1 MKDIIK
7 VISETIKG
15 TRFENSSYI
24 AGGFVRDLV
33 MGKKSNDLD
42 IVVALENGGEEL
54 AEFLFEKGVSSR
66 PVIFERFGTA
76 LVIIN
81 GHKVEFVMTRKES
94 YRAKSRKPDVQ
105 IGTLEQDVFR
115 RDFTI
120 NSLIMNISTN
130 KILDIT
136 EKGFADIKNRII
148 RSSSTPEIIFAEDP
162 LRMLRAVRF
171 SVELNFRIESETENG
186 IKNNADK
193 LADISWERRRDEL
206 IKILISPSPVK
217 GIRMLIE
224 LDLMKNLIPE
234 FSEIMNVTQ
243 NKFHDKDVLEHTL
256 AVLEKTPLNQILRFS
271 ALLHDIGKART
282 RTEDKAGVHFY
293 KHEIISS
300 QMAKEILKRLKF
312 SKDDIKDVSFI
323 IKNHMRLKSFGNKLE
338 SLSNKAIRK
347 LILSSGNKLGI
358 LLDLIHADNLSHAAD
373 YCLPEQIPELRKR
386 IEKIKMELA
395 ENKFPVSGKD
405 VIDYFKIGSGKKVGR
420 LLSEAEEI
428 WHDHPNWDKE
438 KILTEL
444 EKKKALSQTENTE
457 ID

>member
-1 MKDIIK
+1 MKNIIK

-15 TRFENSSYI
+15 TSFENNAFI

-33 MGKKSNDLD
+33 MGKQSNDLD
-42 IVVALENGGEEL
+42 IVVALENGGEKL
-54 AEFLFEKGVSSR
+54 AEFLFEKGVSSK

-76 LVIIN
+76 LVIID

-94 YRAKSRKPDVQ
+94 YRTKSRKPDVQ

-120 NSLIMNISTN
+120 NSLLMNISTSE
-130 KILDIT
+130 ILDIT

-148 RSSSTPEIIFAEDP
+148 RSSSEPNIIFAEDP

-171 SVELNFRIESETENG
+171 AVELKFSIESETENG

-193 LADISWERRRDEL
+193 LEDISWERRRDEL

-224 LDLMKNLIPE
+224 LNLMKNLIPQ

-243 NKFHDKDVLEHTL
+243 NRYHDKNVLEHTL
-256 AVLEKTPLNQILRFS
+256 AVLERTPANQVLRVS

-282 RTEDKAGVHFY
+282 RTVDKTGVHFY

-300 QMAKEILKRLKF
+300 RMAREILNRLKF

-323 IKNHMRLKSFGNKLE
+323 IKNHMRLKSFENKLE
-338 SLSNKAIRK
+338 TLSNKAIRK
-347 LILSSGNKLGI
+347 LILSSGSNLDI
-358 LLDLIHADNLSHAAD
+358 LLDLIHADNLNHAAD
-373 YCLPEQIPELRKR
+373 YCLPEQIPEIRKR
-386 IEKIKMELA
+386 IEKIKLELA
-395 ENKFPVSGKD
+395 ENKFPVSGRD
-405 VIDYFKIGSGKKVGR
+405 IIDYFKIGPGKKVGR
-420 LLSEAEEI
+420 LLSKAEEI
-428 WHDHPNWDKE
+428 WHEHPNWGKG
-438 KILTEL
+438 KILAEL
-444 EKKKALSQTENTE
+444 VKKSLS
-457 ID
+457 

>member
-1 MKDIIK
+1 MKNIIK
-7 VISETIKG
+7 VISKTING
-15 TRFENSSYI
+15 TRFENNTFI

-42 IVVALENGGEEL
+42 IVVSLENGGEKL
-54 AEFLFEKGVSSR
+54 AKFLFEKGVSSK

-76 LVIIN
+76 LVIIY

-120 NSLIMNISTN
+120 NSLLMNISTN

-136 EKGFADIKNRII
+136 KKGFSDIKNRII
-148 RSSSTPEIIFAEDP
+148 RSSSEPDIFFAEDP

-171 SVELNFRIESETENG
+171 AVELKFSIESETGNG

-193 LADISWERRRDEL
+193 LEDISWERRRDEL
-206 IKILISPSPVK
+206 VKILVSPSPVK
-217 GIRMLIE
+217 GIRMLLE

-256 AVLEKTPLNQILRFS
+256 SVLEKTNPNRILRVS

-282 RTEDKAGVHFY
+282 KMENKTGIHFY

-300 QMAKEILKRLKF
+300 QMAREILNRLKF
-312 SKDDIKDVSFI
+312 SKDDIKDISFI
-323 IKNHMRLKSFGNKLE
+323 IKNHMRLKSFGNKSE
-338 SLSNKAIRK
+338 GLSKKAIRK
-347 LILSSGNKLGI
+347 LILSSCNNLDF
-358 LLDLIHADNLSHAAD
+358 LLDLIHADNMSHAAD
-373 YCLPEQIPELRKR
+373 YCLPEQIPEIMKR

-395 ENKFPVSGKD
+395 ENKFPVCGRD
-405 VIDYFKIGSGKKVGR
+405 IIDYFKIGSGKKVGR
-420 LLSEAEEI
+420 LLSKAEEI
-428 WHDHPNWDKE
+428 WHEHPNWDKE
-438 KILTEL
+438 QILSEL
-444 EKKKALSQTENTE
+444 ERKK
-457 ID
+457 